1 MLDRTQ
7 LGKRIKEAR
16 LRAGLSQQQLAN
28 SIGVSDKTISAYEV
42 GRVDPPLES
51 LEKLS
56 GATLHPIAY
65 FIGDVQSNV
74 EAKLERIARELAEIR
89 QALQNQPASEKVV
102 PAQASASSQSQQAP
116 VSTHKTETTPNEKH
130 EDNLANV

>member
-16 LRAGLSQQQLAN
+16 LRTGMSQQELAN
-28 SIGVSDKTISAYEV
+28 VVGVSDKTISAYEV

-56 GATLHPIAY
+56 QATSHPIAY
-65 FIGDVQSNV
+65 FIGDVQSNI
-74 EAKLERIARELAEIR
+74 EAKLERIARELAEIK
-89 QALQNQPASEKVV
+89 QSLQSTSTQTSTT
-102 PAQASASSQSQQAP
+102 SSTPQVSQAP
-116 VSTHKTETTPNEKH
+116 LDQSVPQE
-130 EDNLANV
+130 